1 MAHGHTAGLLVVNG
15 DDLGLSPTDTDGII
29 ASFEAGAISSA
40 TAMMWMSDS
49 RRAAALTRDSALP
62 VGLHLNLT
70 EAYTALDVPADV
82 AETQRRV
89 AGRIAAAGT
98 LAYLYRPDWAD
109 DFRRCIADQL
119 WQFVELYGRPPTHVD
134 GHRHMHLLPN
144 AMFAGPL
151 GSVLRCRRPVN
162 RTQAESAAIKHATR
176 RLLFELVRLRFV
188 TTRWCVSIR
197 ALHPALGGDGVRQG
211 LARAHGASLEVI
223 VHPGWED
230 ESAVLRDGAWRAAL
244 DEHRIGSFADLPS

>member
-1 MAHGHTAGLLVVNG
+1 MAHGHGAGLLIVNA
-15 DDLGLSPTDTDGII
+15 DDLGLSQTDTDGII
-29 ASFEAGAISSA
+29 AAFAAGGISSA
-40 TAMMWMSDS
+40 TAMMWMTDS
-49 RRAAALTRDSALP
+49 RRAATLTRDSALP

-82 AETQRRV
+82 AATQRRV
-89 AGRIAAAGT
+89 AARIAAAGT

-119 WQFVELYGRPPTHVD
+119 WEFVELYGRPPTHVD

-162 RTQAESAAIKHATR
+162 RTRAESVAVKHATR
-176 RLLFELVRLRFV
+176 RVLFELVRRRFV

-197 ALHPALGGDGVRQG
+197 ALDPALGGDGVRAG
-211 LARAHGASLEVI
+211 LARASGASVEVI

-230 ESAVLRDGAWRAAL
+230 ESDVVHDSAWRGAL
-244 DEHRIGSFADLPS
+244 AEHRIGSFADLAT